1 VVYSG
6 DSEGRGREVREDVV
20 DEFAVRC
27 VQASAAE
34 VHAGVRVRAVL
45 SAGQPATVRVR
56 APRVRRQQR
65 VETAERAQRGAARR
79 RR

>member
-1 VVYSG
+1 MVHPG
-6 DSEGRGREVREDVV
+6 DGEVRGGELREDVV
-20 DEFAVRC
+20 VEFAVRR
-27 VQASAAE
+27 VQASAPE
-34 VHAGVRVRAVL
+34 VHAGVCVRAVL

-65 VETAERAQRGAARR
+65 VEAAERAQRGAARR